1 MNTTAIEHT
10 AALLLSARRGAG
22 PQPAPTLP
30 DATSA
35 YAVQAAVARALGW
48 FNGTPRHWKSG
59 GPARDVVATHAPLP
73 PAGVLPSPADAS
85 SRSFQLRGIEAEVAL
100 RLRVPVDGTRAAAF
114 DIAQTADIVDAM
126 CVSIE
131 LIDSR
136 WAEGLQ
142 APPLAKLADLQ
153 SHGTLVLGEWVPYQA
168 RDWPAQRCRVLI
180 GGVAREFTGSHTM
193 GDPAWVLAA
202 WLRHATRDGAV
213 LAAGSVVTTGTWC
226 GILQAQAGDA
236 VQVDFDGIGQAR
248 LQL

>member
-1 MNTTAIEHT
+1 MNSIDEAVT
-10 AALLLSARRGAG
+10 LLLEARRSGT

-30 DATSA
+30 DAPAA
-35 YAVQAAVARALGW
+35 YAAQAAVARELGW
-48 FNGTPRHWKSG
+48 FAGTPRHWKSG
-59 GPARDVVATHAPLP
+59 GPSRDVVPTHAPLP
-73 PAGVLPSPADAS
+73 PAGVLASPADVSA
-85 SRSFQLRGIEAEVAL
+85 RSFQLRGIEAEIAL
-100 RLRVPVDGTRAAAF
+100 RLRAPVDAARAATF
-114 DIAQTADIVDAM
+114 DITQAADLVDAM

-142 APPLAKLADLQ
+142 SPPLAKLADLQ

-168 RDWPAQRCRVLI
+168 RDWAAQRCKVRI
-180 GGVAREFTGSHTM
+180 GDLQRQFTGSHTM
-193 GDPAWVLAA
+193 GEPAWVLAA
-202 WLRHATRDGAV
+202 WLRHVTRDGAV

-236 VQVDFDGIGQAR
+236 VRVEFDGIGQAQ